1 MSEVLI
7 LGEVKEGSL
16 DLKFLE
22 LLGAGKKLASELNGE
37 VSLLLMGASVT
48 KAADEA
54 LSHGPDKVYKME
66 HPLLEGFKP
75 DLWVAAL
82 EQACRKIGPKVFLMG
97 HSFVGMEV
105 GPRLSSRLNSRLTTD
120 CIDLSI
126 DPEDGLLLRT
136 KPVSGGN
143 AISVFKFQG
152 EPQLAT
158 VRAKALSVLKLGE
171 APEPGDAAG
180 EIQEI
185 APEIDES
192 MIKVESIEIVKEES
206 VLLDKASVVVAGGAG
221 LGEEDGFELLEELAE
236 ALGNSFD
243 NVMIGCS
250 RVAVDKGWISSD
262 HQVGLTG
269 TMISPDIYVA
279 VGISGAI
286 QHLVG
291 MVHAKK
297 IIAINTDKSCNMF
310 KVADYGIVEDYEDV
324 IPALIEKLEE
334 LS

>member
-1 MSEVLI
+1 MSDVLI
-7 LGEVKEGSL
+7 LGQIKEGSL
-16 DLKFLE
+16 DLRTLE
-22 LLGAGKKLASELNGE
+22 LLGAGKKLAAEMNGD
-37 VSLLLMGASVT
+37 VSLLLAGADVAGAT
-48 KAADEA
+48 EEA
-54 LSHGPDKVYKME
+54 LKYGPARVYKME
-66 HPLLEGFKP
+66 HPLLKGFQP
-75 DLWVAAL
+75 DVWVAAL
-82 EQACRKIGPKVFLMG
+82 EQACRKIAPKVFLMS
-97 HSFVGMEV
+97 HTAVGMEV
-105 GPRLSSRLNSRLTTD
+105 GPRLSARLKSRLTTD
-120 CIDLSI
+120 CIDLGI

-143 AISVFKFQG
+143 AISVFKFEG
-152 EPQLAT
+152 EPQLVT
-158 VRAKALSVLKLGE
+158 VRGKVFKPVE
-171 APEPGDAAG
+171 AG
-180 EIQEI
+180 EPAGNVQEI

-192 MIKVESIEIVKEES
+192 MIRVQSIEIVEEDA
-206 VLLDKASVVVAGGAG
+206 VALDKASVVVAGGAG
-221 LGEEDGFELLEELAE
+221 LGEEDGFEMLEELAD
-236 ALGNSFD
+236 ALGESFD

-297 IIAINTDKSCNMF
+297 IITINTDKSCNMF
-310 KVADYGIVEDYEDV
+310 KVSDYGVVEDYEEV

>member
-16 DLKFLE
+16 DTRTLE
-22 LLGAGKKLASELNGE
+22 LLSAGKKLAGE
-37 VSLLLMGASVT
+37 MEAGFSLLLMGDGISG
-48 KAADEA
+48 AADEA
-54 LSHGPDKVYKME
+54 IPYGTARVYKME
-66 HPLLEGFKP
+66 HPLLQGFKP
-75 DLWVAAL
+75 DLWVASL
-82 EQACRKIGPKVFLMG
+82 EQACKQINPKILLMS
-97 HSFVGMEV
+97 HSFMGMEL
-105 GPRLSSRLNSRLTTD
+105 GPRLACRLNSRLTTD

-143 AISVFKFQG
+143 AISVFKCSG

-158 VRAKALSVLKLGE
+158 VRGKVFTPAEPADGNGE
-171 APEPGDAAG
+171 MVD
-180 EIQEI
+180 IK
-185 APEIDES
+185 PEIDES
-192 MIKVESIEIVKEES
+192 MIKVESLEVVKEDVVS
-206 VLLDKASVVVAGGAG
+206 LDKATVVVAGGAG
-221 LGEEDGFELLEELAE
+221 LGEEDGFELLEELAA
-236 ALGNSFD
+236 ALGKSFG
-243 NVMIGCS
+243 NVMVGCS

-291 MVHAKK
+291 MVHSKK
-297 IIAINTDKSCNMF
+297 IIAINTDAGCNMF
-310 KVADYGIVEDYEDV
+310 KVADYGVVEDYEEI

>member
-16 DLKFLE
+16 DLKTIE
-22 LLGAGKKLASELNGE
+22 LLGAGKKLASELDGE
-37 VSLLLMGASVT
+37 VSLLLIGDSVS
-48 KAADEA
+48 KVADEA
-54 LSHGPDKVYKME
+54 LSHGPARVYKME

-75 DLWVAAL
+75 DLWMAAL
-82 EQACRKIGPKVFLMG
+82 EQACRKITPKVLLMS
-97 HSFVGMEV
+97 HSFVGMEL

-143 AISVFKFQG
+143 AISVFKFEG

-158 VRAKALSVLKLGE
+158 VRGKVFAA
-171 APEPGDAAG
+171 AEPVDATG
-180 EIQEI
+180 KIEEIT
-185 APEIDES
+185 PEIDES
-192 MIKVESIEIVKEES
+192 MIRVESLEIVEEES
-206 VLLDKASVVVAGGAG
+206 VALDKARVVVAGGAG
-221 LGEEDGFELLEELAE
+221 LGEEDGFELLEELTE
-236 ALGNSFD
+236 ALSKSFD

-269 TMISPDIYVA
+269 TLISPDIYVA

>member
-1 MSEVLI
+1 MNDVLI

-16 DLKFLE
+16 DLKTLE
-22 LLGAGKKLASELNGE
+22 LLGAGKKLASDLGGE
-37 VSLLLMGASVT
+37 FSVVLMGVT
-48 KAADEA
+48 VSGAADEA
-54 LSHGPDKVYKME
+54 IPYGPARVYKLE
-66 HPLLEGFKP
+66 HPLLQGFKA
-75 DLWVAAL
+75 DLWLASL
-82 EQACRKIGPKVFLMG
+82 EQACREINPKILLMS
-97 HSFVGMEV
+97 HSVIGMEL
-105 GPRLSSRLNSRLTTD
+105 GPRLACRLNSRLTTD

-143 AISVFKFQG
+143 AISVFKCPD
-152 EPQLAT
+152 ELQLAT
-158 VRAKALSVLKLGE
+158 VRGKIFEL
-171 APEPGDAAG
+171 PEGADGKG
-180 EIQEI
+180 EIVEMVPQ
-185 APEIDES
+185 IDES
-192 MIKVESIEIVKEES
+192 MIKVESLEIVEEES
-206 VLLDKASVVVAGGAG
+206 VALDKARVVVAGGAG

>member
-16 DLKFLE
+16 DLKTIE
-22 LLGAGKKLASELNGE
+22 LLGAGKKLAGELDGE
-37 VSLLLMGASVT
+37 YSLLLMGGSVT

-54 LSHGPDKVYKME
+54 LSHGPARVYKME

-82 EQACRKIGPKVFLMG
+82 EQVCLKISPKVLLMS
-97 HSFVGMEV
+97 HSFVGMEL

-158 VRAKALSVLKLGE
+158 VRGKVFEALQ
-171 APEPGDAAG
+171 PGDATG
-180 EIQEI
+180 KIEEIT
-185 APEIDES
+185 PEIDES
-192 MIKVESIEIVKEES
+192 MIKVESLEIVEEES
-206 VLLDKASVVVAGGAG
+206 VALDKARVVVAGGAG

>member
-16 DLKFLE
+16 DLKTIE
-22 LLGAGKKLASELNGE
+22 LLGAGKKLASELDGE
-37 VSLLLMGASVT
+37 VSLLLIGDSVS
-48 KAADEA
+48 KVADEA
-54 LSHGPDKVYKME
+54 LSHGPARVYKME

-75 DLWVAAL
+75 DLWMAAL
-82 EQACRKIGPKVFLMG
+82 EQACRKITPKVLLMS
-97 HSFVGMEV
+97 HSFVGMEL

-126 DPEDGLLLRT
+126 APEDGLLLRT

-143 AISVFKFQG
+143 AISVFKFEG

-158 VRAKALSVLKLGE
+158 VRGKVFAA
-171 APEPGDAAG
+171 AEPVDATG
-180 EIQEI
+180 EIEEI
-185 APEIDES
+185 TPEIDES
-192 MIKVESIEIVKEES
+192 MIRVESLEIVEEES
-206 VLLDKASVVVAGGAG
+206 VALDKARVVVAGGAG
-221 LGEEDGFELLEELAE
+221 LGEEDGFELLEELTE
-236 ALGNSFD
+236 ALSKSFD

-269 TMISPDIYVA
+269 TLISPDIYVA

>member
-7 LGEVKEGSL
+7 LGEIKAGSL
-16 DLKFLE
+16 ETRTLE
-22 LLGAGKKLASELNGE
+22 LLEAGKKLAGE
-37 VSLLLMGASVT
+37 MGGEFSLLLMGASVT

-54 LSHGPDKVYKME
+54 LSHGPARVYKME

-82 EQACRKIGPKVFLMG
+82 EQACRKIGPKAFLMG

-105 GPRLSSRLNSRLTTD
+105 GPRLSARLNSRLTTD
-120 CIDLSI
+120 CIDLAI

-143 AISVFKFQG
+143 AISVFKFEG

-158 VRAKALSVLKLGE
+158 VRAKVFSPAG
-171 APEPGDAAG
+171 PGDAAG
-180 EIQEI
+180 AIEEI
-185 APEIDES
+185 AAEIDES
-192 MIKVESIEIVKEES
+192 MIKVQSLEIIEEES
-206 VLLDKASVVVAGGAG
+206 VALDKSSVVVSGGAG
-221 LGEEDGFELLEELAE
+221 LGEEDGFEMLEELAE
-236 ALGNSFD
+236 ALGESFD

-324 IPALIEKLEE
+324 IPALMEKLEE

>member
-7 LGEVKEGSL
+7 LGQIKEGAL
-16 DLKFLE
+16 EARTLE
-22 LLGAGKKLASELNGE
+22 LLGAGKKLAGEMNGD
-37 VSLLLMGASVT
+37 VSVLLAGDDVT
-48 KAADEA
+48 AAADEA
-54 LSHGPDKVYKME
+54 LGYGLARVYKME
-66 HPLLEGFKP
+66 HPLLKGFKP
-75 DLWVAAL
+75 DIWVAAM
-82 EQACRKIGPKVFLMG
+82 EQACQEIRPKILLMS

-105 GPRLSSRLNSRLTTD
+105 GPRLSARLNNRLTTD
-120 CIDLSI
+120 CVDLSI
-126 DPEDGLLLRT
+126 DLADGQLKRT

-143 AISVFKFQG
+143 AISVFKCDG

-158 VRAKALSVLKLGE
+158 VRGKVFSPVE
-171 APEPGDAAG
+171 TAPASG
-180 EIQEI
+180 EIREI
-185 APEIDES
+185 VPDVDES
-192 MIKVESIEIVKEES
+192 MIRAASLEIVREDA
-206 VLLDKASVVVAGGAG
+206 VALDKASVVVAGGAG
-221 LGEEDGFELLEELAE
+221 LGEEDGFEMLEELAD
-236 ALGNSFD
+236 ALSESFD

-291 MVHAKK
+291 MVHSKK
-297 IIAINTDKSCNMF
+297 IIAINTDAGCNMF
-310 KVADYGIVEDYEDV
+310 KVADYGVVDDYEEV
-324 IPALIEKLEE
+324 LPALIEKLEE

>member
-1 MSEVLI
+1 MSNVLI

-16 DLKFLE
+16 DLRTLE
-22 LLGAGKKLASELNGE
+22 LLGAGKKLAGELHGE
-37 VSLLLMGASVT
+37 LFLLLLGDSVSNAANEALGYGAS
-48 KAADEA
+48 
-54 LSHGPDKVYKME
+54 KVFKME
-66 HPLLEGFKP
+66 HPLLGGFMP
-75 DLWVAAL
+75 DLWVAAM
-82 EQACRKIGPKVFLMG
+82 EQALKMITPRVFLLA

-105 GPRLSSRLNSRLTTD
+105 GPRLSARLKSPLTTD
-120 CIDLSI
+120 CIDLAM

-143 AISVFKFQG
+143 AISVFKYEG

-158 VRAKALSVLKLGE
+158 VRGKVFAAAE
-171 APEPGDAAG
+171 AGDNSG
-180 EIQEI
+180 DVEEIS
-185 APEIDES
+185 PEIDEN
-192 MIKVESIEIVKEES
+192 MIRVESLEIVEEAS
-206 VLLDKASVVVAGGAG
+206 VALDKAHVVISGGAG
-221 LGEEDGFELLEELAE
+221 LGEEDGFEILEELAE
-236 ALGNSFD
+236 VLGESFD

-269 TMISPDIYVA
+269 TMIAPDIYVA

-297 IIAINTDKSCNMF
+297 IIAINTDSSCNMF
-310 KVADYGIVEDYEDV
+310 KVADYGIVEDYEDF

>member
-1 MSEVLI
+1 MSEILI
-7 LGEVKEGSL
+7 LGEIKKGSL
-16 DLKFLE
+16 DLKTIE
-22 LLGAGKKLASELNGE
+22 LLGAGKKLASEMNGE
-37 VSLLLMGASVT
+37 YSLLLMGGSVT
-48 KAADEA
+48 KVADEA
-54 LSHGPDKVYKME
+54 LSHGPARVYKME

-82 EQACRKIGPKVFLMG
+82 EQACRKIAPKVLLMS
-97 HSFVGMEV
+97 HSFVGMEL

-143 AISVFKFQG
+143 AISVFKFEG

-158 VRAKALSVLKLGE
+158 VRAKVF
-171 APEPGDAAG
+171 APVEPGDATG
-180 EIQEI
+180 SLEEIT
-185 APEIDES
+185 PEIDES
-192 MIKVESIEIVKEES
+192 MIKVESLEIVEEES
-206 VLLDKASVVVAGGAG
+206 VALDKASVVVAGGAG

-236 ALGNSFD
+236 TLGKSFD

-310 KVADYGIVEDYEDV
+310 KVADYGIVEDYEDI
-324 IPALIEKLEE
+324 IPALVEKLEE

>member
-1 MSEVLI
+1 MNDVLI
-7 LGEVKEGSL
+7 LGEIKEGSL
-16 DLKFLE
+16 DLRTLE
-22 LLGAGKKLASELNGE
+22 LLSAGKKLTGDSAAGF
-37 VSLLLMGASVT
+37 SLLLMGDAVSV
-48 KAADEA
+48 AADEA
-54 LSHGPDKVYKME
+54 TSYGPDTVFKLE
-66 HPLLEGFKP
+66 HPLLKGFQA
-75 DLWVAAL
+75 DLWLESL
-82 EQACRKIGPKVFLMG
+82 EQACREIHPKILLMS
-97 HSFVGMEV
+97 HSFVGMEL
-105 GPRLSSRLNSRLTTD
+105 GPRLACRLDTRLTSD

-126 DPEDGLLLRT
+126 DPEDGLLVRT

-143 AISVFKFQG
+143 AISVFKCPG

-158 VRAKALSVLKLGE
+158 VRGKVFV
-171 APEPGDAAG
+171 PCEPGDAKG
-180 EIQEI
+180 EVVDIQ
-185 APEIDES
+185 PEIDES
-192 MIKVESIEIVKEES
+192 MIRVESLEVVKEDL
-206 VLLDKASVVVAGGAG
+206 VALDKADVVVAGGAG
-221 LGEEDGFELLEELAE
+221 LGEADGFALLEELAQ
-236 ALGNSFD
+236 ALRTSYG

-291 MVHAKK
+291 MVHSKK
-297 IIAINTDKSCNMF
+297 IIAINTDPACNMF
-310 KVADYGIVEDYEDV
+310 KVADYGVVEDYEEI

>member
-7 LGEVKEGSL
+7 LGEIKEGSL
-16 DLKFLE
+16 DLKTLE
-22 LLGAGKKLASELNGE
+22 LLGAGKKLAGE
-37 VSLLLMGASVT
+37 MGGDFSLLLMGSSISGP
-48 KAADEA
+48 ADEA
-54 LSHGPDKVYKME
+54 LLYGPARVYKME

-75 DLWVAAL
+75 DLWLTAL
-82 EQACRKIGPKVFLMG
+82 EQACRKINPKVLLMS
-97 HSFVGMEV
+97 HSFVGMEL

-152 EPQLAT
+152 DPQLAT
-158 VRAKALSVLKLGE
+158 VRGKVF
-171 APEPGDAAG
+171 APAESSDSSGTI
-180 EIQEI
+180 EEI

-192 MIKVESIEIVKEES
+192 MIKVESLEIVKEES
-206 VLLDKASVVVAGGAG
+206 VALDKANVVVAGGAG
-221 LGEEDGFELLEELAE
+221 LGEEDGFELLEELAA
-236 ALGNSFD
+236 ALRENFD

-310 KVADYGIVEDYEDV
+310 KVADYGVVEDYEDV
-324 IPALIEKLEE
+324 IPALVEKLEE

>member
-16 DLKFLE
+16 DLKTIE
-22 LLGAGKKLASELNGE
+22 LLGAGKKLASELDGE
-37 VSLLLMGASVT
+37 VSLLLIGDSVS
-48 KAADEA
+48 KVADEA
-54 LSHGPDKVYKME
+54 LSHGPARVYKME

-75 DLWVAAL
+75 DLWMAAL
-82 EQACRKIGPKVFLMG
+82 EQACRKITPKVLLMN
-97 HSFVGMEV
+97 HSFVGMEL

-143 AISVFKFQG
+143 AISVFKFEG

-158 VRAKALSVLKLGE
+158 VRGKVFAA
-171 APEPGDAAG
+171 AEPVDATG
-180 EIQEI
+180 KIEEIT
-185 APEIDES
+185 PEIDES
-192 MIKVESIEIVKEES
+192 MIRVESLEIVEEES
-206 VLLDKASVVVAGGAG
+206 VALDKARVVVAGGAG
-221 LGEEDGFELLEELAE
+221 LGEEDGFELLEELTE
-236 ALGNSFD
+236 ALSKSFD

-269 TMISPDIYVA
+269 TLISPDIYVA

>member
-1 MSEVLI
+1 MSEVLV

-16 DLKFLE
+16 DPKSLE
-22 LLGAGKKLASELNGE
+22 LLGVGKKLAGELNGE
-37 VSLLLMGASVT
+37 VSLLLMGGSVK

-54 LSHGPDKVYKME
+54 LSHGPAKVYVME

-75 DLWVAAL
+75 DLWVAAI
-82 EQACRKIGPKVFLMG
+82 EQACQKTTPKIFLMG

-105 GPRLSSRLNSRLTTD
+105 GPRLSYRLKSRLTTD
-120 CIDLSI
+120 CIDLAI
-126 DPEDGLLLRT
+126 DPDDGLLLRT

-143 AISVFKFQG
+143 AISVFKFEG
-152 EPQLAT
+152 EPQLVT
-158 VRAKALSVLKLGE
+158 VRGKVF
-171 APEPGDAAG
+171 APAEPADASG

-185 APEIDES
+185 VPDIDES
-192 MIKVESIEIVKEES
+192 MIKVASLEIVEEAS
-206 VLLDKASVVVAGGAG
+206 VSLDKANVVVSGGAG
-221 LGEEDGFELLEELAE
+221 LGEEEGFELLEELAE
-236 ALGNSFD
+236 VLGNSFD

-269 TMISPDIYVA
+269 TLISPDIYVA

>member
-1 MSEVLI
+1 MSEILI
-7 LGEVKEGSL
+7 LGEVKEGAL
-16 DLKFLE
+16 DPKSLE
-22 LLGAGKKLASELNGE
+22 LLGAGKKLAGELGGE
-37 VSLLLMGASVT
+37 VSLLLMGAAVT

-54 LSHGPDKVYKME
+54 LSHGPARVYKME

-105 GPRLSSRLNSRLTTD
+105 GPRLSARLNSRLTTD
-120 CIDLSI
+120 CIDLAM

-143 AISVFKFQG
+143 AISVFKSQG

-158 VRAKALSVLKLGE
+158 VRAKVFAAAE
-171 APEPGDAAG
+171 QGDVAG
-180 EIQEI
+180 EIQEM

-192 MIKVESIEIVKEES
+192 MIKVQSLEIIEEDS
-206 VLLDKASVVVAGGAG
+206 VALDKASVVVSGGAG
-221 LGEEDGFELLEELAE
+221 LGEEDGFEMLEELAE
-236 ALGNSFD
+236 ALGESFD

>member
-16 DLKFLE
+16 DLKTIE
-22 LLGAGKKLASELNGE
+22 LLGAGKKLASELDGE
-37 VSLLLMGASVT
+37 VSLLLMGGSVT
-48 KAADEA
+48 KTADEA
-54 LSHGPDKVYKME
+54 LSHGPARVYKME

-82 EQACRKIGPKVFLMG
+82 EQACRKIGPKVLLMS

-105 GPRLSSRLNSRLTTD
+105 GPRLSARLNSRLTTD

-126 DPEDGLLLRT
+126 DPEDGMLLRT

-152 EPQLAT
+152 EHHLAT
-158 VRAKALSVLKLGE
+158 VRGKVFEALQ
-171 APEPGDAAG
+171 PGDATG
-180 EIQEI
+180 EIEEI
-185 APEIDES
+185 TPEIDES
-192 MIKVESIEIVKEES
+192 MIKVESLEIVEEES
-206 VLLDKASVVVAGGAG
+206 VALDKARVVVAGGAG

>member
-7 LGEVKEGSL
+7 LGEIKAGSL
-16 DLKFLE
+16 ETRTLE
-22 LLGAGKKLASELNGE
+22 LLEAGKKLAGE
-37 VSLLLMGASVT
+37 MGGEFSLLLMGASVT

-54 LSHGPDKVYKME
+54 LSHGPARVYKME

-105 GPRLSSRLNSRLTTD
+105 GPRLSARLNSRLTTD
-120 CIDLSI
+120 CIDLAI

-143 AISVFKFQG
+143 AISVFKFEG

-158 VRAKALSVLKLGE
+158 VRAKVFSPAG
-171 APEPGDAAG
+171 PGDAAG
-180 EIQEI
+180 AIEEIT
-185 APEIDES
+185 AEIDES
-192 MIKVESIEIVKEES
+192 MIKVQSLEIIEEES
-206 VLLDKASVVVAGGAG
+206 VALDKASVVVSGGAG
-221 LGEEDGFELLEELAE
+221 LGEEDGFEMLEELAE
-236 ALGNSFD
+236 ALGESFD

>member
-1 MSEVLI
+1 M
-7 LGEVKEGSL
+7 GN
-16 DLKFLE
+16 D
-22 LLGAGKKLASELNGE
+22 
-37 VSLLLMGASVT
+37 VSAMAQ
-48 KAADEA
+48 EA
-54 LSHGPDKVYKME
+54 VNYGPARVYKME

-75 DLWVAAL
+75 DMWVAAL
-82 EQACRKIGPKVFLMG
+82 EQACKEINPKVLLMS

-105 GPRLSSRLNSRLTTD
+105 APRLSARLNSRLTTD
-120 CIDLSI
+120 CIDLAM
-126 DPEDGLLLRT
+126 EDGLLLRT

-143 AISVFKFQG
+143 AISVFKFEG

-158 VRAKALSVLKLGE
+158 VRGKVF
-171 APEPGDAAG
+171 APAEAG
-180 EIQEI
+180 EGSGEI
-185 APEIDES
+185 SAITPEIDES
-192 MIKVESIEIVKEES
+192 MIKVSSLEIVKEDS
-206 VLLDKASVVVAGGAG
+206 VALDKASVVVAGGAG

-236 ALGNSFD
+236 ALGDSFD

>member
-1 MSEVLI
+1 MNDVLL
-7 LGEVKEGSL
+7 LGDVKEGSL
-16 DLKFLE
+16 DMRTLE
-22 LLGAGKKLASELNGE
+22 LLGAGNKLARDLGVEL
-37 VSLLLMGASVT
+37 SILLMGDTVSGAC
-48 KAADEA
+48 DEA
-54 LSHGPDKVYKME
+54 ASCGPARVYKLE
-66 HPLLEGFKP
+66 HPLLSGFKA
-75 DLWVAAL
+75 DLWVESL
-82 EQACRKIGPKVFLMG
+82 EQVCKQIDPKIFLMS
-97 HSFVGMEV
+97 HSFVGMEL
-105 GPRLSSRLNSRLTTD
+105 GPRLASRLNTRLTTD

-143 AISVFKFQG
+143 AISVFKCPG

-158 VRAKALSVLKLGE
+158 VRGKVF
-171 APEPGDAAG
+171 EPAEVGDGKG
-180 EIQEI
+180 EIVDM

-192 MIKVESIEIVKEES
+192 MIKVESLEIVKEDVVE
-206 VLLDKASVVVAGGAG
+206 LDKADIVVAGGAG
-221 LGEEDGFELLEELAE
+221 LGEADGFEILQDLSK
-236 ALGNSFD
+236 ALSNSFGS
-243 NVMIGCS
+243 VMIGCS

-291 MVHAKK
+291 MIHSKK
-297 IIAINTDKSCNMF
+297 IIAINPDRGCNMF
-310 KVADYGIVEDYEDV
+310 KVADYGVVEDYEKI
-324 IPALIEKLEE
+324 IPAFVKKLEE